1 MSRWDPDE
9 HAAVIAMEM
18 RERQRVDAVDCNAK
32 LKQPHGCPAIGIDQ
46 EMGLSRG
53 VFCNRRYRSGKRVT
67 VQIPRKQQHHWALA
81 RRENQ

>member
-32 LKQPHGCPAIGIDQ
+32 LKQPHGCPVIGIDQ
-46 EMGLSRG
+46 EMGLSRPL
-53 VFCNRRYRSGKRVT
+53 VALSRSRAMTRRAYSSVR
-67 VQIPRKQQHHWALA
+67 
-81 RRENQ
+81 